1 MFATNTDE
9 QNASSIRPIKI
20 NSVRMKQRKSLIQ
33 VCILV
38 SFLILAGC
46 KKETQ
51 TNLKFAFLTDIHVTP
66 GSPNEQLMDSVVV
79 EINQSDV
86 ELVIITG
93 DITNTGSDAELT
105 SVKNIFDKLSKPY
118 LIVPGNHETNWS
130 ESAGLK
136 IMEIWGNDRFI
147 SEWNNFVL
155 VGFSTGPFMK
165 MGDGHVKQEDLQW
178 LKRELATRMTNDKK
192 LFSFA
197 HYPLAD
203 GLDNWFD
210 VTTILKEYNCLAA
223 FCGHGH
229 NLGLHNFDS
238 IPGIMGRSLV
248 LRNPGKAGYNIVAIR
263 NDSLFVSEKIL
274 GESISAPSIS
284 ISLGNA
290 NELKNLPLSPL
301 PDYSVNDLHSSI
313 QTTFQ
318 WTDTASIFSGLCIV
332 GDSLIIYG
340 NSLGWLKAV
349 NISKSQVQWETKFM
363 GPIYSTP
370 AICNNVAV
378 FGAID
383 GVIYG
388 VNIKTGKIIWQV
400 VTGNPVLA
408 SPLIASNKVY
418 IGGGSKTFYC
428 INASTG
434 ELVWAFD
441 DVEGLIQG
449 KPALSNDQLLFGAWD
464 RHLYNVSATTGKL
477 NWKWNNGR
485 SNVLFSPGNIV
496 PVISNNRVYIVAPD
510 RFMTAININT
520 GKEVW
525 RTNKHQVR
533 ESIGISPDG
542 QEVFAKLMND
552 SIVSVSAR
560 DKNFKTNWV
569 ADAGIG
575 YDHNPC
581 PLIVNNQ
588 WVIGATKNGLI
599 TAIDRKNQSGAWM
612 HKTGNSS
619 VNNMVFESDN
629 HVWVSLMEGKI
640 IRLTVKE

>member
-1 MFATNTDE
+1 
-9 QNASSIRPIKI
+9 
-20 NSVRMKQRKSLIQ
+20 MKQRKSLIQ

-66 GSPNEQLMDSVVV
+66 GSPNEQFMDSVVV

-105 SVKNIFDKLSKPY
+105 LVKKILDKLSKPY
-118 LIVPGNHETNWS
+118 LIIPGNHETNWS

-136 IMEIWGNDRFI
+136 ILEIWGNDRFI

-178 LKRELATRMTNDKK
+178 LKRELASRMTNDKK
-192 LFSFA
+192 LLSFA

-248 LRNPGKAGYNIVAIR
+248 LRNPEKAGYNIVELR

-290 NELKNLPLSPL
+290 NELKKLTLSPL
-301 PDYSVNDLHSSI
+301 PDYSINQLHPSI
-313 QTTFQ
+313 QKTFQ
-318 WTDTASIFSGLCIV
+318 WTDTASVFSGLCTV
-332 GDSLIIYG
+332 GDSMIIYG

-349 NISKSQVQWETKFM
+349 NISKSQIQWETKFM

-408 SPLIASNKVY
+408 SPLIANNKVY

-449 KPALSNDQLLFGAWD
+449 KPALNNDQLVFGAWD

-533 ESIGISPDG
+533 ESMGISPDG
-542 QEVFAKLMND
+542 QEIFAKLMND

-569 ADAGIG
+569 VDAAIG

-581 PLIVNNQ
+581 PLIVNNR

-599 TAIDRKNQSGAWM
+599 TAIERKTQSGAWM

-619 VNNMVFESDN
+619 VNNMVFDGDN